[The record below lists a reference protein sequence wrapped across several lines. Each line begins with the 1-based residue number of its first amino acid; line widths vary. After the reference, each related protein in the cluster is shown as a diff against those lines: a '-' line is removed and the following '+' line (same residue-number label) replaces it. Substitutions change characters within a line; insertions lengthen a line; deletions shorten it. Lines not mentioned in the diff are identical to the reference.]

1 MSKSLQLI
9 SSQPVKE
16 ERGLYDLDVESET
29 PLLWVIRDRQGV
41 ASCE

>member
-1 MSKSLQLI
+1 MISLTVNGKAY
-9 SSQPVKE
+9 S
-16 ERGLYDLDVESET
+16 LDVESET